1 MTSVI
6 SWLQDTT
13 GGLLT
18 MCAVAVAILLV
29 LIIKVKLEPFIALVL
44 VGLGLG
50 LAAGLSVTELVGTAL
65 KSNESLLEVGFGG
78 ILGHIALIIGLGT
91 VLGAILERSGGADA
105 LTSKL
110 MAIFGEKRAPIAM
123 GLLGLIVGIPVFF
136 DIGIFVLAPLVY
148 ITALRGRRSLVLYAL
163 PMLAGLSMTH
173 AFLPPHP
180 GPVALAGLLGVDLG
194 YLIMMGLVCGLPG
207 FVAAGLVWGTWIGKR
222 VFVEVPDDYVIGE
235 LEHDLSDGEKG
246 LTGGVHAPP
255 VEPTRPPRSGSG
267 SSGGGDGTRGGA
279 PGDGTTAPSGGARV
293 DTAKALEVRTDG
305 PALRLV
311 AFVIATPLVLILGA
325 TFGTML
331 LPAESGVLPWLTFIG
346 TPAVA
351 LLFAVLLAFY
361 FLGVRRGMAVADL
374 GKLTGESLKPIGMV
388 LLVVGAGAFFGKV
401 ISATGIGAA
410 LAETLSAWGLP
421 VIVLA
426 YVISAGLRL
435 AQGSAT
441 VAIVTTGG
449 IIGPLVVDQGY
460 TQIQLALIAM
470 AIAAGSI
477 IASHVNDGGF
487 WIISKYFNMTVKQT
501 LQTWTVL
508 ETVLSVVSF
517 AVAGTLFAI
526 I

>member
-1 MTSVI
+1 MTVV
-6 SWLQDTT
+6 SWFQETT

-18 MCAVAVAILLV
+18 LCAIAVAVLLL

-65 KSNESLLEVGFGG
+65 KSGDSLLETGFGG
-78 ILGHIALIIGLGT
+78 ILGHIAVIIGLGT
-91 VLGAILERSGGADA
+91 VLGAILERSGGADT
-105 LTSKL
+105 LTNVL
-110 MAIFGEKRAPIAM
+110 MRLFGEKRAPIAM

-148 ITALRGRRSLVLYAL
+148 VTALRGRRSLVLYAL

-194 YLIMMGLVCGLPG
+194 YLIMMGLICGLPG

-222 VFVEVPDDYVIGE
+222 VMVEVPADFIVGETEHELADRSDDESG
-235 LEHDLSDGEKG
+235 G
-246 LTGGVHAPP
+246 TGGSG
-255 VEPTRPPRSGSG
+255 PTPTG
-267 SSGGGDGTRGGA
+267 GGA
-279 PGDGTTAPSGGARV
+279 PARTMAGPKVELGVDAPRM
-293 DTAKALEVRTDG
+293 
-305 PALRLV
+305 PLV
-311 AFVIATPLVLILGA
+311 AFVIAAPLVLILGA

-331 LPAESGVLPWLTFIG
+331 LPAESGLLPWLTFFG
-346 TPAVA
+346 NPAVA
-351 LLFAVLLAFY
+351 LLIAVLLSFY
-361 FLGVRRGMAVADL
+361 FLGVRRGMSVAAL
-374 GKLTGESLKPIGMV
+374 GKLTGESLRPIGMI

-410 LAETLSAWGLP
+410 LADTLSAWGLP

-426 YVISAGLRL
+426 FVISCGLRI

-449 IIGPLVVDQGY
+449 IVGPLVATAGY
-460 TQIQLALIAM
+460 SQIQLALIAM

-477 IASHVNDGGF
+477 ICSHVNDGGF
-487 WIISKYFNMTVKQT
+487 WIIAKYFNMTVKQT

-517 AVAGTLFAI
+517 AVAGTLFAVI
-526 I
+526 

>member
-1 MTSVI
+1 MTVV
-6 SWLQDTT
+6 SWLQETT

-18 MCAVAVAILLV
+18 LCGVAVAVLLF
-29 LIIKVKLEPFIALVL
+29 LIIKIKLEPFIALVL

-50 LAAGLSVTELVGTAL
+50 LAAGLSVTDLVGTAL
-65 KSNESLLEVGFGG
+65 KSSDSLLETGFGG

-91 VLGAILERSGGADA
+91 VLGAILERSGGADT
-105 LTSKL
+105 LTNVL
-110 MAIFGEKRAPIAM
+110 LRLFGEKRAPIAM

-148 ITALRGRRSLVLYAL
+148 VTALRGRRSLVLYAL

-222 VFVEVPDDYVIGE
+222 VMVSVPDDFIVGE
-235 LEHDLSDGEKG
+235 MEHELGDGSTAG
-246 LTGGVHAPP
+246 PGSTGGTGVTAA
-255 VEPTRPPRSGSG
+255 GSG
-267 SSGGGDGTRGGA
+267 PSPAGGSA
-279 PGDGTTAPSGGARV
+279 PVRTTADPKVESGV
-293 DTAKALEVRTDG
+293 DAPKM
-305 PALRLV
+305 PLV
-311 AFVIATPLVLILGA
+311 AFVIAAPMVLILGA

-331 LPAESGVLPWLTFIG
+331 LPAESGLLPWLTFFG
-346 TPAVA
+346 NPAVA
-351 LLFAVLLAFY
+351 LLIAVLLSFY
-361 FLGVRRGMAVADL
+361 FLGVRRGMSVAAL
-374 GKLTGESLKPIGMV
+374 GKLTGESLKPIGMI

-426 YVISAGLRL
+426 YVISCGLRI

-449 IIGPLVVDQGY
+449 IVGPLVATAGY
-460 TQIQLALIAM
+460 SQIQLALIAM

-477 IASHVNDGGF
+477 ICSHVNDGGF
-487 WIISKYFNMTVKQT
+487 WIIAKFFNMTVKQT